1 MILFAPTD
9 KPYKIYFEHRPGYLY
24 VRVRSEATNYAIAKQ
39 YWGEILAMLH
49 HRNYERVLV
58 DKDIGQPLPTPDLVT
73 LVSELAHSG
82 CNNVMFA
89 ILDRQYDAERCGFE
103 ELVGTSRGL
112 QVRFC
117 RTFDEAKY
125 WLVGT
130 SVHAGLLAQPPLQ
143 AGSAHA

>member
-1 MILFAPTD
+1 MFLFAPAD

-24 VRVRSEATNYAIAKQ
+24 VRVRSETTNYAIAKQ
-39 YWGEILAMLH
+39 YWVEILAMLH
-49 HRNYERVLV
+49 HRNYEHVMV
-58 DKDIGQPLPTPDLVT
+58 DKDIDQPLQTPDLVM
-73 LVSELAHSG
+73 LVSELVQSG
-82 CNNVMFA
+82 CSNVMFA

-117 RTFDEAKY
+117 RTFDEAKC
-125 WLVGT
+125 WLTGP
-130 SVHAGLLAQPPLQ
+130 SIAPALLTQAPFQ